1 MKRQVTIYESALN
14 GKITVLNDVEVS
26 TLGELKEL
34 LRQKDINYSGMDF
47 IEGVTNTKLLNDD
60 SRIPE
65 NIPFKGKVTNNV
77 FINILKKESKISS
90 GLDYE
95 SMSRKELLAIAKE
108 YAQDILDAFGKNFTQ
123 VKSIDLIHFL
133 EENEAEEDND
143 ECNEEEEN
151 ECSDYVE
158 IPLVEAVVTMI
169 NTLGIGDAV
178 VEALTQ
184 HKDDA
189 NKDDANKS
197 EFTAEDIAKFVNR

>member
-34 LRQKDINYSGMDF
+34 LRQKGINYSGMDF
-47 IEGVTNTKLLNDD
+47 IEGVTNTKLLNDE

-90 GLDYE
+90 GCDYE
-95 SMSRKELLAIAKE
+95 SLSRKDLLAIAKE
-108 YAQDILDAFGKNFTQ
+108 YAQAIAEAFGRNFTQ

-133 EENEAEEDND
+133 EENGT
-143 ECNEEEEN
+143 EEEEN
-151 ECSDYVE
+151 ECPDYVE
-158 IPLVEAVVTMI
+158 VPLVEAVVTMI

-184 HKDDA
+184 HEDDA
-189 NKDDANKS
+189 KHKDNANKS
-197 EFTAEDIAKFVNR
+197 EFTAEDIAKFVNQ

>member
-34 LRQKDINYSGMDF
+34 LRQKGINYSGMDF
-47 IEGVTNTKLLNDD
+47 IEGVTNTKLLNDE

-90 GLDYE
+90 GCDYK
-95 SMSRKELLAIAKE
+95 SMSRKDLLAIAKE
-108 YAQDILDAFGKNFTQ
+108 YAQAIAEAFGKNFTQ

-133 EENEAEEDND
+133 LFGKTSKVD
-143 ECNEEEEN
+143 
-151 ECSDYVE
+151 
-158 IPLVEAVVTMI
+158 
-169 NTLGIGDAV
+169 
-178 VEALTQ
+178 TQ
-184 HKDDA
+184 DKIF
-189 NKDDANKS
+189 NKHLPKADK
-197 EFTAEDIAKFVNR
+197 EYLPKNR

>member
-34 LRQKDINYSGMDF
+34 LRQKGINYSGMDF
-47 IEGVTNTKLLNDD
+47 IEGVTNTKLLNDE

-90 GLDYE
+90 GCDYE
-95 SMSRKELLAIAKE
+95 SMSRKDLLAIAKE
-108 YAQDILDAFGKNFTQ
+108 YAEDILEEFGRNFTQ

-133 EENEAEEDND
+133 EENETEEDKD
-143 ECNEEEEN
+143 ECP
-151 ECSDYVE
+151 DYVE
-158 IPLVEAVVTMI
+158 VPLVEAVVTMI
-169 NTLGIGDAV
+169 STLGIGDAV

-184 HKDDA
+184 HKSSAD
-189 NKDDANKS
+189 NSES
-197 EFTAEDIAKFVNR
+197 EFTAEDIAKFVNQ

>member
-34 LRQKDINYSGMDF
+34 LRQKGINYSGMDF

-90 GLDYE
+90 GCDYE
-95 SMSRKELLAIAKE
+95 SLSRKDLLAIAKE
-108 YAQDILDAFGKNFTQ
+108 YAEDILEAFGRNFTQ

-133 EENEAEEDND
+133 EENENEEDK
-143 ECNEEEEN
+143 NEYT
-151 ECSDYVE
+151 DYVE
-158 IPLVEAVVTMI
+158 VPLVEAVVTMI
-169 NTLGIGDAV
+169 NTLGIGNAV

-184 HKDDA
+184 HNDDA
-189 NKDDANKS
+189 KNKNDADKS
-197 EFTAEDIAKFVNR
+197 EFTAEDIAKFVSQ

>member
-108 YAQDILDAFGKNFTQ
+108 YAQAIAEAFGKNFTQ

-169 NTLGIGDAV
+169 NTLDIGDAV

-184 HKDDA
+184 HKEDTG
-189 NKDDANKS
+189 KS

>member
-34 LRQKDINYSGMDF
+34 LHQKGINYSGMDF

-90 GLDYE
+90 GCDYE
-95 SMSRKELLAIAKE
+95 SLSRKDLLAIAKE
-108 YAQDILDAFGKNFTQ
+108 YAQDILDAFGRNFTQ

-133 EENEAEEDND
+133 EENEA
-143 ECNEEEEN
+143 EEEEN

-189 NKDDANKS
+189 KHKDDTGKS

>member
-34 LRQKDINYSGMDF
+34 LRQKGINYSGMDF

-65 NIPFKGKVTNNV
+65 NIPFKGKFTNNV

-90 GLDYE
+90 GCDYE
-95 SMSRKELLAIAKE
+95 SLSRKELLAIAKE
-108 YAQDILDAFGKNFTQ
+108 YAEDILEAFGRNFTQ

-133 EENEAEEDND
+133 EENGTEEDSN
-143 ECNEEEEN
+143 EHNEEEEN
-151 ECSDYVE
+151 ECPEYEEV
-158 IPLVEAVVTMI
+158 PVVEAIVTMI

-189 NKDDANKS
+189 NKSES

>member
-34 LRQKDINYSGMDF
+34 LRQKGINYSGMDF

-90 GLDYE
+90 GCDYE
-95 SMSRKELLAIAKE
+95 SMSRKDLLAIAKE
-108 YAQDILDAFGKNFTQ
+108 YAQAIAEAFGRNFTQ

-133 EENEAEEDND
+133 EENENEEDNN
-143 ECNEEEEN
+143 ECNEEEE
-151 ECSDYVE
+151 CPDYVE
-158 IPLVEAVVTMI
+158 VPLVEAVVTMI

-184 HKDDA
+184 HEDDA
-189 NKDDANKS
+189 KHKDNANKS

>member
-108 YAQDILDAFGKNFTQ
+108 YAQAIAEAFGKNFTQ

-133 EENEAEEDND
+133 EENETEEDND

-189 NKDDANKS
+189 NKSES
-197 EFTAEDIAKFVNR
+197 EFTAEDIAKFVNQ

>member
-34 LRQKDINYSGMDF
+34 LRQKNINYSGMDF

-65 NIPFKGKVTNNV
+65 NIPFKGKFTNNV

-90 GLDYE
+90 GCDYE
-95 SMSRKELLAIAKE
+95 SLSRKELLAIAKE
-108 YAQDILDAFGKNFTQ
+108 YAEDILNAFGRNFTQ
-123 VKSIDLIHFL
+123 VKSADLIHFL
-133 EENEAEEDND
+133 EENETEEDRD
-143 ECNEEEEN
+143 KCNEEEEN
-151 ECSDYVE
+151 EYLEYEEV
-158 IPLVEAVVTMI
+158 PVVEAVVTMI

-189 NKDDANKS
+189 NKSES

>member
-34 LRQKDINYSGMDF
+34 LRQKGINYSGMDF

-90 GLDYE
+90 GCDYE
-95 SMSRKELLAIAKE
+95 SLSRKDLLAIAKE
-108 YAQDILDAFGKNFTQ
+108 YAEDILEAFGRNFTQ

-133 EENEAEEDND
+133 EENENEEDK
-143 ECNEEEEN
+143 NEYT
-151 ECSDYVE
+151 DYVE
-158 IPLVEAVVTMI
+158 VPLVEAVVTMI
-169 NTLGIGDAV
+169 NTLGIGNAV

-184 HKDDA
+184 HNDDA
-189 NKDDANKS
+189 KNKNDADKS
-197 EFTAEDIAKFVNR
+197 EFTAEDIAKFVNQ

>member
-34 LRQKDINYSGMDF
+34 LRQKNINYSGMDF

-90 GLDYE
+90 GCNYE
-95 SMSRKELLAIAKE
+95 SLNRKELLAIAKE
-108 YAQDILDAFGKNFTQ
+108 YAQAILEVFGKNFTQ

-133 EENEAEEDND
+133 EENESEKGNN
-143 ECNEEEEN
+143 ECNEEEEKEN
-151 ECSDYVE
+151 ECTEYVE
-158 IPLVEAVVTMI
+158 VPLVEAVVTMI

-189 NKDDANKS
+189 NKSES
-197 EFTAEDIAKFVNR
+197 EFTAEDIAKFINR